1 MIDSTA
7 CKMNACKKLS
17 ETVIGSKANV
27 YKEKCDKK
35 GLNRI

>member
-17 ETVIGSKANV
+17 EIVVGSKANV
-27 YKEKCDKK
+27 IQRKVWQE
-35 GLNRI
+35 RP